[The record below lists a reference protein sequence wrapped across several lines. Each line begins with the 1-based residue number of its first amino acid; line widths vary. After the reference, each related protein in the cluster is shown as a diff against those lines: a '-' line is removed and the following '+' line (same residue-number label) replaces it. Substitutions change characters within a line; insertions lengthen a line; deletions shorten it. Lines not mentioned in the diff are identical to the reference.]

1 MKEANSTHHSNLP
14 DFSTNVCSKVP
25 KTLFSSLAAPTVL
38 KKLSNPKQKF
48 CSHSPSLPSRTSA
61 FAPYCLS
68 KSTGLIPFWG
78 AKPII
83 TSSAPFNY
91 VIFAGPR
98 AVRKGIAK
106 PNLIGT
112 SSKLQPY
119 LTLPLISID
128 KMQNM

>member
-1 MKEANSTHHSNLP
+1 MREVNSLLHSNLP
-14 DFSTNVCSKVP
+14 DFSTNVCNKVP
-25 KTLFSSLAAPTVL
+25 KTLFLSLVAPTVL
-38 KKLSNPKQKF
+38 KKLSNPKQKS

-68 KSTGLIPFWG
+68 KSTVLIPFWG

-83 TSSAPFNY
+83 TSNAPFNY

-106 PNLIGT
+106 PNLIGI

-119 LTLPLISID
+119 LTLLPISID
-128 KMQNM
+128 TL